1 MDKNPSDKPL
11 NQENHGEATFFET
24 LCKRHQEIHRM
35 HQEFHRKHRE
45 FHARHE
51 KIHRRHS
58 ELYRYNKYVMFLRPV
73 IMLINLGILYL
84 LFRLFGL
91 KAISLFFAAFI
102 ASIAIMQFI
111 FFRRIEK
118 RILAPVDSL
127 IHGVQEIAQGNY
139 TVKVEGDV
147 PNDIGTL
154 IHSFNEMARKLQENE
169 KLKAEYEENRK
180 ALIANIS
187 HDLKTPMTSI
197 QGYLEALLEGVVRPE
212 KVEGYLKTIYHNTI
226 YTNKLIDD
234 LFLFTKLDMQKLDFQ
249 FVHVPLRAFMHDL
262 FQEFRFELEERQCQF
277 AYTDCLENDCF
288 VYLDGKRIQQA
299 IWNIIGNAVK
309 YGPKKDLAITV
320 RLYRQ
325 EDITCIDISDNG
337 SGIRQDELPHIF
349 DRFYRIDH
357 ERTKDFMSTGLGL
370 AIAKELIEAHGGSIA
385 VSSIEGEGTCFTII
399 LPINTS
405 PQPITHH
412 AADQS

>member
-1 MDKNPSDKPL
+1 
-11 NQENHGEATFFET
+11 
-24 LCKRHQEIHRM
+24 
-35 HQEFHRKHRE
+35 
-45 FHARHE
+45 
-51 KIHRRHS
+51 
-58 ELYRYNKYVMFLRPV
+58 MFLRPV